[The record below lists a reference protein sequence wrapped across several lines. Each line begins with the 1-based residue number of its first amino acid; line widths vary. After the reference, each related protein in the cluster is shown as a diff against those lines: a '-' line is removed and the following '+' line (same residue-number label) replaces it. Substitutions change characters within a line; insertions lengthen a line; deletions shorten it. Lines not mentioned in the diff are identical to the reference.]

1 MGQAAPPKLFE
12 AVPNFSE
19 GRDREKIS
27 RIANS
32 VRNAPGVIVL
42 NLHSD
47 PDHNRSVLTF
57 IGEEEPL
64 LRASVALAR
73 ACAAE
78 IDLAAQSGVHP
89 RMGALDVLPFVP
101 LGPPLSNTT
110 LEDATRLAKKV
121 GEAIGIS
128 GLPVYL
134 YGAAASA
141 PHRENLAEVRR
152 GGYEGLAARVEDPL
166 WKPDYGPEEIPP
178 RSGAVAVGARPFL
191 VAFNAY
197 LDTDNLELARAI
209 ASEVRERDGGLPSVK
224 ALGLRVG
231 GRAQVSMNLTNLKRT
246 SIPVALEA
254 VRRSAERRGA
264 RVESTELVGLVPLAA
279 VLEAAR
285 HYLALP
291 ELGPEHV
298 LEAAL
303 WYEAVGSFGGAPKGQ

>member
-1 MGQAAPPKLFE
+1 MPPKLFE

-19 GRDREKIS
+19 GRDQEKIS
-27 RIANS
+27 RITDS
-32 VRNAPGVIVL
+32 VRGTPGVSLL

-57 IGEEEPL
+57 VGEEGPL
-64 LRASVALAR
+64 LRASLALAR
-73 ACAAE
+73 ACATE

-101 LGPPLSNTT
+101 LDRPLSAAT
-110 LEDATRLAKKV
+110 LDDATRLAKMA
-121 GEAIGIS
+121 GEDIGAL

-141 PHRENLAEVRR
+141 PHREDLAEVRS
-152 GGYEGLAARVEDPL
+152 GGYQGLVARAGDPL
-166 WKPDYGPEEIPP
+166 WKPDYGPEKISP

-197 LDTDNLELARAI
+197 LDTDDVQLARAV
-209 ASEVRERDGGLPSVK
+209 ASEVRERSGGLPGVK

-231 GRAQVSMNLTNLKRT
+231 GRAQVSMNLTDLGT
-246 SIPVALEA
+246 TPVPVALEA
-254 VRRSAERRGA
+254 VRRAAGRRGA
-264 RVESTELVGLVPLAA
+264 KVESTELVGLVPLSA

-291 ELGPEHV
+291 ELGSEHV

-303 WYEAVGSFGGAPKGQ
+303 WGSRQGLLGPDTKL